1 MKACA
6 HFCSNIASARPGLLP
21 FIAEIQ
27 ILVQI
32 LIRTTTTVLLA
43 ASVLLSSL
51 SFAPAIAAQEARERR
66 HFGEPGE
73 ENPQN
78 WPVDRDSVLSTA
90 GEPPGPIQLSN
101 EPVMRIALSTDVRAA
116 TISTTAHLLNASE
129 FSSSVLP
136 LETTRVRIES
146 RMLTPSRPANYRAYD
161 IEIARSL
168 SREDAARMV
177 DSVRQLTGVSARIVP
192 ESTDKWRVVTSIE
205 SLEDA
210 DELTAKLEDAGFE
223 TSLSAVTP
231 APTAQTTANKDSTT
245 ASKAPAA
252 TGTNKF
258 KLTARP
264 SAPTRELVAFARGA
278 TPLLQSS
285 APLTFA
291 SSDEAAAPVRFN
303 DKPFRGKIE
312 VFANER
318 GALTVVNVIG
328 LEDYVRGVVPNELSA
343 GGYPA
348 IEAQKAQAIAARTYA
363 LKNRGQ
369 FASQGYDLLPTTR
382 SQVYRG
388 LSSENPLS
396 SRAVEETRGMIATY
410 NGEPINALYTS
421 TCGGRTE
428 DAENIFNTALPY
440 LRGRECAAEIK
451 APFAPFLIK
460 SSRDLFEIKDE
471 KDLPFARDVALLTV
485 NGFSLPSD
493 RVSSSWL
500 AAHVSESE
508 VRDWL
513 LAVGR
518 MVHVAQPAKV
528 EDVTK
533 PADFSTALVELVFGD
548 KRADI
553 LLNSADVDYLLGF
566 PDAEQIP
573 ANHRADVAMLLR
585 DGALSLFADATL
597 RPKEIMSRARAL
609 HAIARLLEARG
620 LLALQKGTTRPA
632 ASGVLILR
640 SNKGKD
646 LPILVSREA
655 FLFREF
661 GESLYQMKSLALV
674 GGEPLTFHIN
684 AKGEADYLEAMPAP
698 GGAAA
703 ERFSPFS
710 HWTAQMSV
718 GEVQS
723 RLGRS
728 VRGVGAVTDL
738 RVVAR
743 GSSRRV
749 IDLEV
754 MGSQGTGH
762 VRGGRIRSALGLR
775 EQLFVIDRVYSE
787 SNRVTGFIFTG
798 RGWGHGVGLCQVGAY
813 GLARQGFTVEQI
825 LKAYYTGI
833 EVTKMY

>member
-1 MKACA
+1 M
-6 HFCSNIASARPGLLP
+6 
-21 FIAEIQ
+21 Q
-27 ILVQI
+27 IF
-32 LIRTTTTVLLA
+32 IRTTTVVLLA
-43 ASVLLSSL
+43 GSLLLSSL
-51 SFAPAIAAQEARERR
+51 SFAPSIAAQESREPRKSGDAGEKSRR
-66 HFGEPGE
+66 T
-73 ENPQN
+73 
-78 WPVDRDSVLSTA
+78 WPVDQESVVRKASESRGSVL
-90 GEPPGPIQLSN
+90 LSN
-101 EPVMRIALSTDVRAA
+101 EPVMRIALSTGVRTAI
-116 TISTTAHLLNASE
+116 ISTTARLLNASE
-129 FSSSVLP
+129 FNSSTLP
-136 LETTRVRIES
+136 LETARVRIES
-146 RMLTPSRPANYRAYD
+146 RMLTPSSPANYRAYD
-161 IEIARSL
+161 LEIARSL
-168 SREDAARMV
+168 SREDAERMV
-177 DSVRQLTGVSARIVP
+177 DSVRQLTGVRARIVAEP
-192 ESTDKWRVVTSIE
+192 TDKWKVVTPIE

-210 DELTAKLEDAGFE
+210 DALTAKLEDAGFE
-223 TSLSAVTP
+223 TSLSAAAP
-231 APTAQTTANKDSTT
+231 EPTAQTAANRNSAS

-252 TGTNKF
+252 GTNKL

-278 TPLLQSS
+278 TPLFRSS

-312 VFANER
+312 VFANAR

-328 LEDYVRGVVPNELSA
+328 LEDYVRGVVPNELSP

-369 FASQGYDLLPTTR
+369 FASEGYDLLPTTR

-388 LSSENPLS
+388 LSSEHPLS

-428 DAENIFNTALPY
+428 DAENIFNTAAPY

-451 APFAPFLIK
+451 APFAPFLIR
-460 SSRDLFEIKDE
+460 SSRDLFDIKDE
-471 KDLPFARDVALLTV
+471 KDLPFARDVALLAV
-485 NGFSLPSD
+485 NGFPLPSD

-500 AAHVSESE
+500 SARVSEAE
-508 VRDWL
+508 ARDWL

-518 MVHVAQPAKV
+518 LVRVAPQANQ
-528 EDVTK
+528 EDVTR
-533 PADFSTALVELVFGD
+533 PAPFSTALVESVFGD

-553 LLNSADVDYLLGF
+553 LLNSADVDYLLAF

-585 DGALSLFADATL
+585 DGALSLFPDATL
-597 RPKEIMSRARAL
+597 RPKETMSRARAL

-646 LPILVSREA
+646 LPIVVSREV

-661 GESLYQMKSLALV
+661 GESVYQMKSIALV
-674 GGEPLTFHIN
+674 GGEALTFHVN
-684 AKGEADYLEAMPAP
+684 AKGEADYLEARPAAN
-698 GGAAA
+698 GAAA
-703 ERFSPFS
+703 ERSSPFS

-718 GEVQS
+718 GEVQA

-738 RVVAR
+738 RVAAR

-754 MGSQGTGH
+754 VGTQGTGH

-787 SNRVTGFIFTG
+787 NNRVIGFIFTG
-798 RGWGHGVGLCQVGAY
+798 RGWGHGVGMCQVGAH

-833 EVTKMY
+833 ELTKLY

>member
-1 MKACA
+1 M
-6 HFCSNIASARPGLLP
+6 
-21 FIAEIQ
+21 
-27 ILVQI
+27 QI
-32 LIRTTTTVLLA
+32 LIRTTTAALLA
-43 ASVLLSSL
+43 ASLLSL
-51 SFAPAIAAQEARERR
+51 LFAPWIAAQEPREPRKS
-66 HFGEPGE
+66 GDPGE
-73 ENPQN
+73 KSPRT
-78 WPVDRDSVLSTA
+78 WPVDQDSLVRTA
-90 GEPPGPIQLSN
+90 SESREPIQLSN

-129 FSSSVLP
+129 FNASALP
-136 LETTRVRIES
+136 LETARVRIES
-146 RMLTPSRPANYRAYD
+146 RMLTPSRPVTDRPYD

-168 SREDAARMV
+168 SRDEAERMV
-177 DSVRQLTGVSARIVP
+177 ESVRQLTGVSARIVAEP
-192 ESTDKWRVVTSIE
+192 PDKWKVVTPIG

-223 TSLSAVTP
+223 TSLSAA
-231 APTAQTTANKDSTT
+231 APEPGAQTSAKSGSPSASRPPSTAG
-245 ASKAPAA
+245 ASRL
-252 TGTNKF
+252 

-264 SAPTRELVAFARGA
+264 IAPSRELVAFARGA

-291 SSDEAAAPVRFN
+291 SSDEASAPVRFN

-312 VFANER
+312 VFANAR

-369 FASQGYDLLPTTR
+369 FASEGYDLLPTTR

-388 LSSENPLS
+388 LSSENALS

-460 SSRDLFEIKDE
+460 SSRELFEIKDE
-471 KDLPFARDVALLTV
+471 KDLPFARDVALLAV

-500 AAHVSESE
+500 SARVSESE

-518 MVHVAQPAKV
+518 RVRVVPPASQ
-528 EDVTK
+528 DDITR
-533 PADFSTALVELVFGD
+533 PGPFSTALVGSVFGD

-573 ANHRADVAMLLR
+573 ANNRADVAMLLR

-597 RPKEIMSRARAL
+597 RPKETMSRARAL
-609 HAIARLLEARG
+609 HAIARLLEARN

-646 LPILVSREA
+646 LPIVVSREV

-661 GESLYQMKSLALV
+661 GESLYQMKSIALV

-684 AKGEADYLEAMPAP
+684 AKGEADYLEARPAP

-703 ERFSPFS
+703 ERVSPFS

-718 GEVQS
+718 GEVQA

-754 MGSQGTGH
+754 VGTQGTGH

-787 SNRVTGFIFTG
+787 NNRVTGFIFTG
-798 RGWGHGVGLCQVGAY
+798 RGWGHGVGMCQVGAY